1 MSSGDNGSNAR
12 QGSETPPRRR
22 AASPARGRSRTRR
35 TGEMV
40 VHQQVIREMS
50 SAGVYPTLTRTNY
63 AEWALLMKVNLQAE
77 GWWDAV
83 ETGDAP
89 FRDER
94 KAMAAI
100 LRDLPPDMVSPIG
113 AKANAKEAWEAIASQ
128 GMGASRVREANAQ
141 RLRREFES
149 ISLRS
154 GETID
159 DFSMRIST
167 LAANLRSLGD
177 NVQESGVVAK
187 FLRVVPQQYAQ
198 VAIAIETLLD
208 VSTLS
213 LDEVTGR
220 LRVVQDRI
228 SENAAESQSGGRL
241 LLTEEEWDTRKR
253 SAQGGRWIVLRRAR
267 KQPAR
272 WRAWP
277 RWTPRRQPQ
286 RKKKREEAHLV
297 QADEDADPA
306 FLLMEMVGIT
316 TAEASAVTAA
326 GLDSP
331 TPGPVSTA
339 MAGALATGEE
349 RASLPVFLNEQQ
361 AEITPG
367 AVDAPRETTWFLD
380 TGASNHMT
388 GDRSIFAELDESVTG
403 TVRFGDGSVVQIRGR
418 GTNAFKVDGGVQRA
432 LTDVYFIP
440 RLKSSVV
447 SLGQLDEL
455 GCDIRLR
462 GGNMTI
468 FDSRQKLLVKVHRA
482 SNRLYKLDMT
492 PVPPACMSLR
502 HDGEDWKWHGRLGHL
517 HFEAIQRMARGG
529 LVRGLPL
536 IEHTGELCEACL
548 AGKQRRIPFP

>member
-1 MSSGDNGSNAR
+1 MSSGGNGSNAR

-40 VHQQVIREMS
+40 VHQQVIRETS

-63 AEWALLMKVNLQAE
+63 AEWALLMKVNLQAV
-77 GWWDAV
+77 GWWAAV

-100 LRDLPPDMVSPIG
+100 LRALLPDMVSPIN

-128 GMGASRVREANAQ
+128 RMANAQ
-141 RLRREFES
+141 RLRRESES
-149 ISLRS
+149 ISFRF

-177 NVQESGVVAK
+177 NVQEFSVVAK
-187 FLRVVPQQYAQ
+187 FLRVVRQQYVQ

-220 LRVVQDRI
+220 LRAVQDRI

-241 LLTEEEWDTRKR
+241 LLTEEEWDAQKR
-253 SAQGGRWIVLRRAR
+253 SAQGGGGSSSGGRGNNRRGGGRGRGGRRGGGRGGPQGGRGANNIDKSGGDKETCRYCSIKGHWAR
-267 KQPAR
+267 DC
-272 WRAWP
+272 
-277 RWTPRRQPQ
+277 

-297 QADEDADPA
+297 QVDEDADPA
-306 FLLMEMVGIT
+306 VLLMEMVEIT
-316 TAEASAVTAA
+316 TSEASAVTAA

-339 MAGALATGEE
+339 MAGALATGEAS
-349 RASLPVFLNEQQ
+349 ASLPVFLNEQQ

-367 AVDAPRETTWFLD
+367 AIDAPRETTWFLD

-418 GTNAFKVDGGVQRA
+418 GTIAFKVDGSMQRA

-462 GGNMTI
+462 GVNMTI
-468 FDSRQKLLVKVHRA
+468 FDPRQKLLVKVHRA

-492 PVPPACMSLR
+492 PVPPACLLPH
-502 HDGEDWKWHGRLGHL
+502 HDGE
-517 HFEAIQRMARGG
+517 A
-529 LVRGLPL
+529 
-536 IEHTGELCEACL
+536 
-548 AGKQRRIPFP
+548 